1 MHTATYLYTVQH
13 YVYGRVTSVCPHV
26 YTHMVLL
33 GVDGVHLSTGRP
45 VCVMNLIT
53 DPHFIF
59 DDVGCRLLSSGDL
72 SDNLSVDPLSRSSK
86 IKLFAVPNDWAEVK
100 TWSVCKR
107 ERKRERAML
116 TQLRG
121 SFFFSSLI
129 FPAVRWRAPMH
140 RRGVGTFDY
149 VSILCVCHHVYDF
162 HARHTRLTNSGPAV
176 APPCALPGSGNLG
189 ISKIGEYQSFD
200 R

>member
-1 MHTATYLYTVQH
+1 
-13 YVYGRVTSVCPHV
+13 
-26 YTHMVLL
+26 
-33 GVDGVHLSTGRP
+33 
-45 VCVMNLIT
+45 MNLIT

-72 SDNLSVDPLSRSSK
+72 SDNLSVDPPIAISK
-86 IKLFAVPNDWAEVK
+86 IKPFAVPNDWAEVK

-107 ERKRERAML
+107 ERGRERDSHAH
-116 TQLRG
+116 TAPRQ
-121 SFFFSSLI
+121 FFFSSLI